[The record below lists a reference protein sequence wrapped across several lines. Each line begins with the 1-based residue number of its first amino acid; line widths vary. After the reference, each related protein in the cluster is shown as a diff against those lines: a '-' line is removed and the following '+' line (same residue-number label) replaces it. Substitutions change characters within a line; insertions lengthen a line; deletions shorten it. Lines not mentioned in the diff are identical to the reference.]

1 MKGGFVLAKRKRN
14 QKVVRM
20 KEKRNPFAG
29 LLLIT
34 FAIYLF
40 VLFIQSVT
48 REHVSIYEVT
58 EKQIAD
64 DEVLRGIVLRDE
76 ILVKSDEA
84 GYINYYVG
92 EGARIGCNTTVYS
105 IDKTGQFADDLS
117 ALDMEDIAL
126 SEEDTREIRNDIAS
140 HRNGFDLSDYQSI
153 VNFKY
158 NIDNTL
164 LQMTTVN
171 LLQKLNKV
179 MDKEEMADSLKLVKS
194 DRTGIISFCSDG
206 LEDFTIDD
214 INKDTFKDT
223 TDKWKQLRSSGRVE
237 SGGTIYKL
245 INSDDWS
252 IVVPITKEQYNKIYD
267 KETIPVTLKK
277 DNQRVVAKASTFTE
291 KSEYYLKLDLSK
303 YMIKYLDNRYL
314 DVEIEF
320 NSADGLKI
328 PTSSVLEKKF
338 YVIPSEYI
346 TKGGDSG
353 RNGVMVLT
361 YKKDG
366 SEETT
371 FVPAEVYEENEDAMV
386 YIDANLFEPGTK
398 IVRGASSGG
407 QTMEVTQIAKLEGVY
422 NCNQG
427 FCEFRKIEKLY
438 ENDEYAIVSKDT
450 EYGLSSY
457 DHIILNPDMIEEEDV
472 IY

>member
-1 MKGGFVLAKRKRN
+1 MAKRKRN

-76 ILVKSDEA
+76 TLVKSDEA

-105 IDKTGQFADDLS
+105 LDKTGQFADDLS

-140 HRNGFDLSDYQSI
+140 HRNSFDLSDYQSI

-277 DNQRVVAKASTFTE
+277 DNQRVVAKVSTFTE
-291 KSEYYLKLDLSK
+291 KSEYYLKLDFSK

-328 PTSSVLEKKF
+328 PTSSILEKKF

-353 RNGVMVLT
+353 GNGVMVLT

-366 SEETT
+366 SEH
-371 FVPAEVYEENEDAMV
+371 
-386 YIDANLFEPGTK
+386 
-398 IVRGASSGG
+398 
-407 QTMEVTQIAKLEGVY
+407 
-422 NCNQG
+422 
-427 FCEFRKIEKLY
+427 
-438 ENDEYAIVSKDT
+438 
-450 EYGLSSY
+450 LS
-457 DHIILNPDMIEEEDV
+457 L
-472 IY
+472 